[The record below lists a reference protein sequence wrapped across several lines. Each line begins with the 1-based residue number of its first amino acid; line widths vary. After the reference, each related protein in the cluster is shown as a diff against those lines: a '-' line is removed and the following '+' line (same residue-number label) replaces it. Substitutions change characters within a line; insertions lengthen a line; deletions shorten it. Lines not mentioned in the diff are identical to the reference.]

1 MSNAVAVVES
11 HPLSLVSTTRARAL
25 RAVAAVALL
34 VLWLPVD
41 RVVTAVAWLGVVAW
55 AMVAS
60 RRPPWLLLLPTAGA
74 AVLLGLPDAPVW
86 LLSVSVAVVAGVVP
100 AHLWLEQLRRRLPPS
115 DFMVLAVA
123 QPGVALAVRALGHS
137 TLHHAPAAIEA
148 LTIVCVISAVLQ
160 AGLALVRTS
169 ASRTVVAVAWSQG
182 SLLLAGA
189 LGAEAGDAA
198 AVMMAIGC
206 GAGTLALLSAIEH
219 LRRRFNVLELAPDN
233 GLALLAPTTGAVL
246 LVMGWLFVG
255 LPGGV
260 TFVAED
266 LLFHELFEHQPVLT
280 IVFIFASS
288 MNAIA
293 FYRVYTGLF
302 GGVPRPEVVKAAQPC
317 SPVLV
322 TALLVLTGIVLV
334 CGVVPQ
340 LVLHAL

>member
-1 MSNAVAVVES
+1 MSNAVAVVD
-11 HPLSLVSTTRARAL
+11 HNDPLSLVPNARARVL

-41 RVVTAVAWLGVVAW
+41 RVVTAMAWLGIVGW

-60 RRPPWLLLLPTAGA
+60 RRVPWLLVLPTIAAG
-74 AVLLGLPDAPVW
+74 VLLGLPDAPMW
-86 LLSVSVAVVAGVVP
+86 LLAVSVAVVAGVVP
-100 AHLWLEQLRRRLPPS
+100 AHLWMEQLRRRLPPS
-115 DFMVLAVA
+115 DFMVFAVA
-123 QPGVALAVRALGHS
+123 QPGVALAIRALSHS
-137 TLHHAPAAIEA
+137 ALHHSEQAIEV
-148 LTIVCVISAVLQ
+148 LTVVCVVSAVLQ

-169 ASRTVVAVAWSQG
+169 ASRSVVAVAWSQG

-206 GAGTLALLSAIEH
+206 GAGTLALLSAIEQ
-219 LRRRFNVLELAPDN
+219 LRRRFNVTELAPDN

-293 FYRVYTGLF
+293 FYKVYTGLF

-317 SPVLV
+317 SPLV